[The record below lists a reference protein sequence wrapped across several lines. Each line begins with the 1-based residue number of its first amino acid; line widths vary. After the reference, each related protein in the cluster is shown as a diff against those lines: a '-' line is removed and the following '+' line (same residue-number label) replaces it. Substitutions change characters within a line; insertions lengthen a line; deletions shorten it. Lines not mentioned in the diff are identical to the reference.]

1 MGFFDLQSF
10 QKDLLLA
17 AVLML
22 LFDFVSVGVS
32 KLLDPTMKDSVLL
45 LVKEAARTL
54 KN

>member
-17 AVLML
+17 AVLLML

-45 LVKEAARTL
+45 LVKEGGQPV
-54 KN
+54 